1 MSMSNVLIV
10 CETTPEGALRKA
22 SLPAITFGHKAAEKT
37 GGKLHLLVIG
47 NGVGAAAAE
56 AQNLGAKTIVVD
68 DPALKNAIAE
78 TYAPIIAR
86 VAKDSG
92 AVVIGATATS
102 FGKDILPRVAALL
115 EAGMV
120 SDVIAVVGPKSFRR
134 PVLAG
139 GALTTV
145 EVSTP
150 IVVATVRQTEFPAAE
165 PGAAGELVKA
175 EAGPLDAKG
184 AAWVRAETTKSA
196 RPDLAEARVVV
207 SGGRGMKEG
216 KNFAIL
222 EQLTDLLGGA
232 MGASRAATDAGMVPS
247 DLQVGQTGKVVA
259 PELYIA
265 VAISGAIQHL
275 AGMKGSKTIVA
286 INKDGE
292 APIFQ
297 VADYGLVGTWE
308 TVIPQL
314 IEEVKKLKAS
324 QT

>member
-1 MSMSNVLIV
+1 MSNVLIV

-22 SLPAITFGHKAAEKT
+22 SLPAVTFGKQTAEKA
-37 GGKLHLLVIG
+37 GGKLILLVLG
-47 NGVGAAAAE
+47 SGVGAAAAE
-56 AQNLGAKTIVVD
+56 AQKLAPKTIVIEHD
-68 DPALKNAIAE
+68 GLKNPIAE
-78 TYAPIIAR
+78 TYAPIIVR
-86 VAKDSG
+86 VAKDNDVS
-92 AVVIGATATS
+92 VIGATATA
-102 FGKDILPRVAALL
+102 FGKDILPRAAALL

-120 SDVIAVVGPKSFRR
+120 SDVIGVVGPKTFRR
-134 PVLAG
+134 PMLAG
-139 GALTTV
+139 NALCVV
-145 EVSTP
+145 EGLTP
-150 IVVATVRQTEFPAAE
+150 VVVASVRQTEFPAAE
-165 PGAAGELVKA
+165 AGAPGELVKGD
-175 EAGPLDAKG
+175 AGASAGDGKG
-184 AAWVRAETTKSA
+184 ARFVRAETTKSA

-222 EQLTDLLGGA
+222 ETLTDLLGGA

-308 TVIPQL
+308 ATIPTL
-314 IEEVKKLKAS
+314 IEEVKKLKAAQS
-324 QT
+324 

>member
-1 MSMSNVLIV
+1 MSNVLIV

-22 SLPAITFGHKAAEKT
+22 SLPAVTFGKQTAEKA
-37 GGKLHLLVIG
+37 GGKLILLVLG
-47 NGVGAAAAE
+47 SGVGAAAAE
-56 AQNLGAKTIVVD
+56 AQKLAPKTIVIEHD
-68 DPALKNAIAE
+68 GLKNAIAE
-78 TYAPIIAR
+78 TYAPIIVR
-86 VAKDSG
+86 VAKENDVS
-92 AVVIGATATS
+92 VIGATATA
-102 FGKDILPRVAALL
+102 FGKDILPRAAALL

-120 SDVIAVVGPKSFRR
+120 SDVIGVVGPKTFRR
-134 PVLAG
+134 PMLAG
-139 GALTTV
+139 NALCVV
-145 EVSTP
+145 EGLTP
-150 IVVATVRQTEFPAAE
+150 VVVASVRQTEFPAAE
-165 PGAAGELVKA
+165 AGAPGELSKGD
-175 EAGPLDAKG
+175 AGALDGKG
-184 AAWVRAETTKSA
+184 ASFVRAETTKSA

-216 KNFAIL
+216 KNFGVL
-222 EQLTDLLGGA
+222 ETLTDLLGGA

-308 TVIPQL
+308 STIPAL
-314 IEEVKKLKAS
+314 IEEVKKLKAAQS
-324 QT
+324 

>member
-1 MSMSNVLIV
+1 MSNVLIV

-22 SLPAITFGHKAAEKT
+22 SLPAVTFGKQAAEKA
-37 GGKLHLLVIG
+37 GGKLILLVIG
-47 NGVGAAAAE
+47 SGVGAAAAD
-56 AQNLGAKTIVVD
+56 AQKLAPKTIVIEHD
-68 DPALKNAIAE
+68 DLKNAIAE
-78 TYAPIIAR
+78 TYAPIIVR
-86 VAKDSG
+86 VAKDNDVS
-92 AVVIGATATS
+92 VIGATATA
-102 FGKDILPRVAALL
+102 FGKDILPRAAALL

-120 SDVIAVVGPKSFRR
+120 SDVIGVVGPKTFRR
-134 PVLAG
+134 PMLAG
-139 GALTTV
+139 GALCVV
-145 EVSTP
+145 EALTP
-150 IVVATVRQTEFPAAE
+150 VVVASVRQTEFPAAE
-165 PGAAGELVKA
+165 AGAPGELSKG
-175 EAGPLDAKG
+175 EAGAVDGKG
-184 AAWVRAETTKSA
+184 ARFVRAETTKSA

-216 KNFAIL
+216 KNFGVL
-222 EQLTDLLGGA
+222 ETLTDLLGGA

-308 TVIPQL
+308 STIPAL
-314 IEEVKKLKAS
+314 IEEIKKVKAS
-324 QT
+324 R